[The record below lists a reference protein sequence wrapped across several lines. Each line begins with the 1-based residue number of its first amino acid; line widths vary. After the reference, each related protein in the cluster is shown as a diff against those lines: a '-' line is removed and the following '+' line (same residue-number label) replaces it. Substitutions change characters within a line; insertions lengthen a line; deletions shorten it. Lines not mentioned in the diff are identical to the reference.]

1 MKNQGATIGL
11 ATGLVLGLAAAF
23 GGFWIFLLVL
33 VLGVVGLLVGR
44 IVDGDVDL
52 TPYLGGRRRDR
63 VDR

>member
-23 GGFWIFLLVL
+23 GGFWTFLLVL
-33 VLGVVGLLVGR
+33 VLGVVGLVLGR
-44 IVDGDVDL
+44 IIDGDLDL

-63 VDR
+63 SEL